1 MPNNNLSQFVF
12 STDQWLADCNRM
24 REYARAE
31 GKPPGPDV
39 QELVKKVGLWL
50 PLTPLVPS
58 ALLSDG
64 DGNGPVTTS
73 PPPNPELSTA
83 LMALFNALATAVA
96 PATPATL
103 EANQPIR
110 RISELGKL
118 PAVVMGAIL
127 MLIVSVVGLIV
138 TTARL
143 ENIGGK
149 VSIEVSGQL
158 KGNDD
163 RTEAGTPTKENHLQS
178 SPKPSPSGSA
188 ASVPVSS
195 IPPPASR
202 PAP

>member
-12 STDQWLADCNRM
+12 STDQWLTDCNRM
-24 REYARAE
+24 LEYAREE
-31 GKPPGPDV
+31 GKPLGPDV

-50 PLTPLVPS
+50 PLTPPETS
-58 ALLSDG
+58 ALPSDG
-64 DGNGPVTTS
+64 AGNGPVTLS

-127 MLIVSVVGLIV
+127 MLIVSVTGFIV
-138 TTARL
+138 TTTRL

-158 KGNDD
+158 KGKDD
-163 RTEAGTPTKENHLQS
+163 RTEAGTPTKENNLQS
-178 SPKPSPSGSA
+178 SPKPAPSGSA
-188 ASVPVSS
+188 ASVPVIST
-195 IPPPASR
+195 PPPASR